1 MASKYVRTV
10 GALSI
15 AAALALTSAACSD
28 DNDGNG
34 DGKSVPTAAISSAL
48 NSAGSEARDALSS
61 ASAAAASKLKE
72 IKGGLD
78 ATADASVGSIRADGD
93 RTVAEVT
100 VVNNTSKT
108 VDYTLSVEFRD
119 AGGKLLDTIV
129 MNIDD
134 VEAGTQAKGTAKS
147 NRKLTDPNKA
157 EIGHAVRH

>member
-15 AAALALTSAACSD
+15 AAALVLTSAACGD
-28 DNDGNG
+28 DNDGGG
-34 DGKSVPTAAISSAL
+34 DGKAVPTAIESAL
-48 NSAGSEARDALSS
+48 NSAGSDAKDALSS

-78 ATADASVGSIRADGD
+78 ATADASVGPIRTDGD

-100 VVNNTSKT
+100 VVNNTAKT

-119 AGGKLLDTIV
+119 AGGKLLDAIV
-129 MNIDD
+129 MNIED

-147 NRKLTDPNKA
+147 NRKLTDANKA